1 MGRCS
6 GGRLLFSLAYYAS
19 PREILVVSSD
29 PSSWKE
35 AKAEVA
41 PGPIWSFTRG
51 YKVNEA
57 GIHEN
62 EEQFRAFQFYL
73 NSSSNRTLTSTA
85 EFIGRKQETVAGWAK
100 KYNWDR
106 RCAAFDKKQMALTF
120 RQANKVERQNQRKA
134 IQEFRQANEEQAR
147 QMMEVS
153 SDLMSIIQSR
163 IAKAQSEGED
173 IPMALVSGLMR
184 AAANISDTGR
194 QSWAT
199 ALGVGQLME
208 VVDNELEEVQIEVLE
223 EADDEAYDIPLDED

>member
-1 MGRCS
+1 MA
-6 GGRLLFSLAYYAS
+6 LFFLCLAYYAS

-29 PSSWKE
+29 PNSWKE
-35 AKAEVA
+35 AKAEIA
-41 PGPIWSFTRG
+41 PGPIWSYTRG

-73 NSSSNRTLTSTA
+73 NSSSARTLEATA
-85 EFIGRKQETVAGWAK
+85 EFIGRTPDTIGNWAK

-106 RCAAFDKKQMALTF
+106 RCAAYDKKQMAITF
-120 RQANKVERQNQRKA
+120 KQANKLERQNQRKA

-184 AAANISDTGR
+184 AAANISDSGR

-208 VVDNELEEVQIEVLE
+208 VVDQELEEVQVEVLDE
-223 EADDEAYDIPLDED
+223 SNDEAYEIPLDED